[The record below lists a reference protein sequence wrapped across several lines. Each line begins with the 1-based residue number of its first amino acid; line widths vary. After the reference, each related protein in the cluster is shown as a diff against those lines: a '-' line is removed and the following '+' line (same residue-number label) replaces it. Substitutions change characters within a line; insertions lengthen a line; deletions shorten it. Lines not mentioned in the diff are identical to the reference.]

1 MRIRWRDL
9 ELPTKVVAD
18 SATRT
23 DTYAKFTA
31 EPFERGYG
39 VTVGNGLRRVLLSS
53 IEGTAVTSVKI
64 QGVKHEFT
72 SMEGIK
78 EDVTDII
85 LALKVLRIQFH
96 TDDPKVLRIE
106 KTGPGPVTGADVQTG
121 GDCEIVND
129 DLHIC
134 TITGDRSFEAEIEVR
149 RGRGYVTAEE
159 NAREEQ
165 EIGVIPMDS
174 IFSPIQRVRYRTEN
188 TRVGKLTNY
197 DRLIIELW
205 TDGTITPEMAL
216 VEASK
221 IYRKHL
227 NPFIQF
233 FDVGKELLF
242 EKHQDNKLAGVFG
255 APMATSG
262 ATLPPPA
269 APVTTFPT
277 MGGLPGASAPA
288 ASVPFVSAPAGS
300 VPAGSVPAGSVPMA
314 AAPVAPAAGAP
325 ASGVLGDVAELAR
338 TMELPIAHMDL
349 SVRASNCLE
358 AEGIQT
364 IGELVGMSQ
373 DQVMGFK
380 NFGRTSLKEI
390 ARRLEEM
397 SLSFGMDVD
406 GIKAGGGES

>member
-64 QGVKHEFT
+64 QGVKHEFS

-85 LALKVLRIQFH
+85 LALKRLRIQFH

-106 KTGPGPVTGADVQTG
+106 KTGEGPVTGADVQTG
-121 GDCEIVND
+121 SDCEIVNQ

-134 TITGDRSFEAEIEVR
+134 TITAERSFEAEIEVR

-242 EKHQDNKLAGVFG
+242 DKQQENKLGGTFG
-255 APMATSG
+255 GSMATTGMPMGGS
-262 ATLPPPA
+262 TPA
-269 APVTTFPT
+269 AAPSFPSMTTPIAPAT
-277 MGGLPGASAPA
+277 TSAPA
-288 ASVPFVSAPAGS
+288 AAT
-300 VPAGSVPAGSVPMA
+300 
-314 AAPVAPAAGAP
+314 
-325 ASGVLGDVAELAR
+325 GDVRELAR

-364 IGELVGMSQ
+364 IGDLVRLSQ

-390 ARRLEEM
+390 VRRLEEM
-397 SLSFGMDVD
+397 NLSFGMDVD
-406 GIKAGGGES
+406 GIKAGGGEG

>member
-23 DTYAKFTA
+23 DMYAKFTA

-64 QGVKHEFT
+64 QGVKHEFST
-72 SMEGIK
+72 IEGVK

-85 LALKVLRIQFH
+85 LALKRLRVQFH

-106 KTGPGPVTGADVQTG
+106 KTGAGPVTGADIQTG
-121 GDCEIVND
+121 ADCDVVNGD
-129 DLHIC
+129 LLIC
-134 TITGDRSFEAEIEVR
+134 TVTDDNKTFEAEIEVR
-149 RGRGYVTAEE
+149 RGRGYVTADE

-165 EIGVIPMDS
+165 EIGVIPVDS

-197 DRLIIELW
+197 DRLIMELW

-242 EKHQDNKLAGVFG
+242 ESSSAPGMPTFGGGMGGGGMGGGSMGGGSNLGGGSMG
-255 APMATSG
+255 APSMTGSPATSPMSIP
-262 ATLPPPA
+262 TMSDPVA
-269 APVTTFPT
+269 AP
-277 MGGLPGASAPA
+277 MGGGASGDA
-288 ASVPFVSAPAGS
+288 AEVRRK
-300 VPAGSVPAGSVPMA
+300 
-314 AAPVAPAAGAP
+314 
-325 ASGVLGDVAELAR
+325 L
-338 TMELPIAHMDL
+338 ELPIAHMDL

-358 AEGIQT
+358 AEGLQT
-364 IGELVGMSQ
+364 IGDLVRRSQ
-373 DQVMGFK
+373 EEVMAFK

-390 ARRLEEM
+390 TRKLDELGL
-397 SLSFGMDVD
+397 SLGMDVD
-406 GIKAGGGES
+406 NV

>member
-1 MRIRWRDL
+1 MRIRWRNL

-64 QGVKHEFT
+64 QGVKHEF
-72 SMEGIK
+72 SSIDGIK

-85 LALKVLRIQFH
+85 LALKRLRVRFH

-106 KTGPGPVTGADVQTG
+106 KMGPGVVTGADVQTG
-121 GDCEIVND
+121 SDAEVVNK
-129 DLHIC
+129 DLVIC
-134 TITGDRSFEAEIEVR
+134 TITTERPFEAEVEVR
-149 RGRGYVTAEE
+149 KGRGYVTAEE
-159 NAREEQ
+159 NAREEM
-165 EIGVIPMDS
+165 EIGVIPADS
-174 IFSPIQRVRYRTEN
+174 IFSPVQRVRYRTEN
-188 TRVGKLTNY
+188 TRVGKMTNY
-197 DRLIIELW
+197 DRLILELW

-233 FDVGKELLF
+233 FDVGRELAV
-242 EKHQDNKLAGVFG
+242 E
-255 APMATSG
+255 P
-262 ATLPPPA
+262 
-269 APVTTFPT
+269 
-277 MGGLPGASAPA
+277 
-288 ASVPFVSAPAGS
+288 
-300 VPAGSVPAGSVPMA
+300 A
-314 AAPVAPAAGAP
+314 AAPSEPQPMAVQPTPTPVAAPAM
-325 ASGVLGDVAELAR
+325 AEAATDELSSKL
-338 TMELPIAHMDL
+338 ELPISKMDL

-358 AEGIQT
+358 SEGVQT
-364 IGELVGMSQ
+364 IRDLVVLTEDDLLQ
-373 DQVMGFK
+373 FK

-390 ARRLEEM
+390 RKKLDDMNLE
-397 SLSFGMDVD
+397 LGMDMESM
-406 GIKAGGGES
+406 KAQKG

>member
-1 MRIRWRDL
+1 MRIRWRNL

-64 QGVKHEFT
+64 QGVKHEF
-72 SMEGIK
+72 SSIDGVK

-85 LALKVLRIQFH
+85 LALKALRIQFH

-106 KTGPGPVTGADVQTG
+106 KSGEGPVTGADIQTTS
-121 GDCEIVND
+121 DCDVVNT
-129 DLHIC
+129 DLVIC
-134 TITGDRSFEAEIEVR
+134 NLTTDRAFEAEIEVR

-159 NAREEQ
+159 NSREEQ
-165 EIGVIPMDS
+165 EIGVIPVDA

-197 DRLIIELW
+197 DRLILELW

-233 FDVGKELLF
+233 FDVGKELLM
-242 EKHQDNKLAGVFG
+242 D
-255 APMATSG
+255 
-262 ATLPPPA
+262 
-269 APVTTFPT
+269 APVTELPT
-277 MGGLPGASAPA
+277 AATSPFSLPTSLEPAPA
-288 ASVPFVSAPAGS
+288 
-300 VPAGSVPAGSVPMA
+300 
-314 AAPVAPAAGAP
+314 PVQVAVG
-325 ASGVLGDVAELAR
+325 GGDREEVKRKL
-338 TMELPIAHMDL
+338 ELPIAAMDL

-364 IGELVGMSQ
+364 IADLVVRGHDELMHL
-373 DQVMGFK
+373 K

-390 ARRLEEM
+390 LKKLDEM
-397 SLSFGMDVD
+397 GLSLGMDVEN
-406 GIKAGGGES
+406 I

>member
-23 DTYAKFTA
+23 DSYAKFTA

-64 QGVKHEFT
+64 QGVKHEF
-72 SMEGIK
+72 SSVDGIK

-85 LALKVLRIQFH
+85 LALKRLRVQFH

-106 KTGPGPVTGADVQTG
+106 KSGVGPVTGADIQTG
-121 GDCEIVND
+121 SDCEIVNG

-134 TITGDRSFEAEIEVR
+134 TITDDVTFEAEIEVR

-242 EKHQDNKLAGVFG
+242 DKSPEPSIPGFG
-255 APMATSG
+255 AP
-262 ATLPPPA
+262 L
-269 APVTTFPT
+269 
-277 MGGLPGASAPA
+277 GLGSP
-288 ASVPFVSAPAGS
+288 SVA
-300 VPAGSVPAGSVPMA
+300 MA
-314 AAPVAPAAGAP
+314 AAPATSARSPLGASSFG
-325 ASGVLGDVAELAR
+325 SGSMMGGGESEEMR
-338 TMELPIAHMDL
+338 RKMELPIAHLDL

-364 IGELVGMSQ
+364 IGELVNLTQ
-373 DQVMGFK
+373 EQIMGFK

-390 ARRLEEM
+390 ARKLEDM
-397 SLSFGMDVD
+397 GLTLGMDV
-406 GIKAGGGES
+406 

>member
-23 DTYAKFTA
+23 DRYAKFTA

-64 QGVKHEFT
+64 QGVKHEF
-72 SMEGIK
+72 SSIEGVK

-85 LALKVLRIQFH
+85 LALKRLRIQFH

-106 KTGPGPVTGADVQTG
+106 KVGGGPVTGADIQAG
-121 GDCEIVND
+121 SDCEIINK
-129 DLHIC
+129 DLLIC
-134 TITGDRSFEAEIEVR
+134 TVTDETKSFDAEIEVR

-159 NAREEQ
+159 NSREEQ
-165 EIGVIPMDS
+165 EIGVIPVDS

-197 DRLIIELW
+197 DRLIMELW
-205 TDGTITPEMAL
+205 TDGTITPEIAL

-242 EKHQDNKLAGVFG
+242 DSASQPAMPSFSSASFG
-255 APMATSG
+255 GSPATSPM
-262 ATLPPPA
+262 TIPA
-269 APVTTFPT
+269 VAPRRAPV
-277 MGGLPGASAPA
+277 M
-288 ASVPFVSAPAGS
+288 GS
-300 VPAGSVPAGSVPMA
+300 VD
-314 AAPVAPAAGAP
+314 
-325 ASGVLGDVAELAR
+325 GDDANRKL
-338 TMELPIAHMDL
+338 ELPIAHMDL

-358 AEGIQT
+358 AEGLQT
-364 IGELVGMSQ
+364 IGDLVSLSHDELMNL
-373 DQVMGFK
+373 K

-390 ARRLEEM
+390 TRKLDEM
-397 SLSFGMDVD
+397 GLSLGMDSD
-406 GIKAGGGES
+406 DE

>member
-72 SMEGIK
+72 SIEGIK

-85 LALKVLRIQFH
+85 LALKRLRIQFH

-106 KTGPGPVTGADVQTG
+106 KTGAGPVTGADVQTG
-121 GDCEIVND
+121 SDCEVVNR

-134 TITGDRSFEAEIEVR
+134 TITADTSFEAEIEVR

-242 EKHQDNKLAGVFG
+242 EKHQESRIASAFG
-255 APMATSG
+255 APM
-262 ATLPPPA
+262 
-269 APVTTFPT
+269 PT
-277 MGGLPGASAPA
+277 
-288 ASVPFVSAPAGS
+288 
-300 VPAGSVPAGSVPMA
+300 
-314 AAPVAPAAGAP
+314 AGAP
-325 ASGVLGDVAELAR
+325 SMPSPAMPSPAPVGMPAMGTATAPAVSGDVEELAS

-364 IGELVGMSQ
+364 IGDLVRLSQ

-397 SLSFGMDVD
+397 NLSFGMDVD
-406 GIKAGGGES
+406 GLRAGGGEV

>member
-1 MRIRWRDL
+1 MRIRWRNL

-64 QGVKHEFT
+64 QGVKHEF
-72 SMEGIK
+72 SSIDGVK

-85 LALKVLRIQFH
+85 LALKELRMQFH

-106 KTGPGPVTGADVQTG
+106 KQGEGPVTGADIQTSS
-121 GDCEIVND
+121 DCDVVNT
-129 DLHIC
+129 DLVIC
-134 TITGDRSFEAEIEVR
+134 NLTTDRIFEAEIEVR

-159 NAREEQ
+159 NSREEQ
-165 EIGVIPMDS
+165 EIGVIPVDA

-197 DRLIIELW
+197 DRLILELW

-233 FDVGKELLF
+233 FDVGKELLM
-242 EKHQDNKLAGVFG
+242 E
-255 APMATSG
+255 
-262 ATLPPPA
+262 
-269 APVTTFPT
+269 APVELPSAVSSPFSLPT
-277 MGGLPGASAPA
+277 SLEP
-288 ASVPFVSAPAGS
+288 V
-300 VPAGSVPAGSVPMA
+300 VPAPVPVTVGGSDREEVSRK
-314 AAPVAPAAGAP
+314 
-325 ASGVLGDVAELAR
+325 L
-338 TMELPIAHMDL
+338 ELPIAAIGRDEPEPRHGSRRPL
-349 SVRASNCLE
+349 GPPQIPSTPPWEAS
-358 AEGIQT
+358 
-364 IGELVGMSQ
+364 
-373 DQVMGFK
+373 
-380 NFGRTSLKEI
+380 
-390 ARRLEEM
+390 
-397 SLSFGMDVD
+397 
-406 GIKAGGGES
+406 